1 MVASVI
7 FRLILWFLLTANFG
21 ITNIIIGLFIALLL
35 PPNNV
40 FSKKKSKYTGDLLR
54 EVKILAKDI
63 IIAIPQAY
71 REALE
76 MILIPHRHEEIVREN
91 VKPNRSKLLIFLE
104 TYIISFTPK
113 ALVIN
118 YDDRGWYNV
127 HYLRK
132 KAIAKE

>member
-35 PPNNV
+35 PPYNI

-76 MILIPHRHEEIVREN
+76 MILTPHRHEEIVREN

-118 YDDRGWYNV
+118 YDDRGWYNI
-127 HYLRK
+127 HYLRE